1 MISIGASHNTCH
13 LFLGEITVERKGR
26 SIQGETG
33 PMDIGRKLALG
44 QIGQKNSGDVK
55 VHFVAVPAD
64 YIIAVYVPVAVDE
77 VINKAAREQGHFAL
91 RCVSANYKK
100 LMFAV
105 RRAPLRTG
113 QGSGVVLQILHF
125 VQDDKSGSFRM
136 TENTAQ
142 DVQEGK
148 MRAGG

>member
-1 MISIGASHNTCH
+1 
-13 LFLGEITVERKGR
+13 
-26 SIQGETG
+26 
-33 PMDIGRKLALG
+33 
-44 QIGQKNSGDVK
+44 
-55 VHFVAVPAD
+55 
-64 YIIAVYVPVAVDE
+64 
-77 VINKAAREQGHFAL
+77 
-91 RCVSANYKK
+91 
-100 LMFAV
+100 MFAV